1 MVYNVNLQYNEI
13 YFCYCNNSMGAFVDK
28 VRLNA
33 QKIWPKE
40 KLEHMSV
47 QIGQRCRSQPVEK
60 LLINL
65 SATIASD
72 SMRQI

>member
-1 MVYNVNLQYNEI
+1 
-13 YFCYCNNSMGAFVDK
+13 MGAFVDK

-33 QKIWPKE
+33 QKVWPKE

>member
-1 MVYNVNLQYNEI
+1 
-13 YFCYCNNSMGAFVDK
+13 MGAFVDK

-33 QKIWPKE
+33 QKVWPKE

-65 SATIASD
+65 SATIASH
-72 SMRQI
+72 SMWQI